1 MFSFVTIR
9 NEGSGEGFLL
19 QVDLKKKGNQK
30 IQLPPGAIG
39 LFSNGKYHYVTNKES
54 GITVLEK
61 HRVKCK

>member
-9 NEGSGEGFLL
+9 NEGSGEGFFYSGGFK
-19 QVDLKKKGNQK
+19 QKKVTKK

-61 HRVKCK
+61 HRVKM